1 MKIDEIDRKILA
13 LLQEDASMAL
23 DALGAAVGLSR
34 NACWR
39 RVKALDAS
47 GVIRKRVTLLSPE
60 KLGVGLMVFIS
71 VKAGSLDA
79 AWQETFQKEAR
90 AIPEVLGVYRLSGS
104 PEYLLQAQVANV
116 EGYNLIRQ
124 RLVDKTSPS
133 EVNARFV
140 LEEVKNTRALPV

>member
-1 MKIDEIDRKILA
+1 
-13 LLQEDASMAL
+13 MAL

-60 KLGVGLMVFIS
+60 KLGVGLMVYIS

-79 AWQETFQKEAR
+79 KWQDNFHREASE
-90 AIPEVLGVYRLSGS
+90 IPEILGVFRLSGT
-104 PEYLLQAQVANV
+104 PEYLLHAQVANV
-116 EGYNLIRQ
+116 EGYNMIRQ
-124 RLVDKTSPS
+124 RLVDKTNPS
-133 EVNARFV
+133 EVSARFV
-140 LEEVKNTRALPV
+140 LEEVKNTRTLPV

>member
-1 MKIDEIDRKILA
+1 
-13 LLQEDASMAL
+13 MAL